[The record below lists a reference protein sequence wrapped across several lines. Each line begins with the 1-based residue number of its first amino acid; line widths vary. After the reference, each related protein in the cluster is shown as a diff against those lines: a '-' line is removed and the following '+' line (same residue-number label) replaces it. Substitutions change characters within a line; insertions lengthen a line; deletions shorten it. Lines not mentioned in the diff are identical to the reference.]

1 MSVVRYLKELLTH
14 FSSENVTSFHFKKT
28 DIKIWILNQ
37 NKVTFF
43 QIIFVPKHRISEMNS
58 ARTKN
63 RNNAIEKKLI
73 ETMRCDFQP
82 WMNF

>member
-1 MSVVRYLKELLTH
+1 MSVVRYLKELLTP

-37 NKVTFF
+37 NKAIFF
-43 QIIFVPKHRISEMNS
+43 LIIFVPKHRTSEMNS

-63 RNNAIEKKLI
+63 RNNAIETKLI

-82 WMNF
+82 GMNF